1 MSALDY
7 LMKEL
12 YEKVGQGLT
21 PEEVIASWYGVE
33 PSSLFRG
40 MSPEKEDISSMIGR
54 ERPVTPEEDRAYRLG
69 GNILTAKEIAKSRF
83 SSGIEELRSLFR
95 PAPETPKKEPTASD
109 ELKQHLC
116 EHGDWKEICILCRDD
131 D

>member
-40 MSPEKEDISSMIGR
+40 MSSK
-54 ERPVTPEEDRAYRLG
+54 VTPEEYG
-69 GNILTAKEIAKSRF
+69 SVLTARDIAEDRF
-83 SSGIEELRSLFR
+83 CTTK
-95 PAPETPKKEPTASD
+95 PETPEE
-109 ELKQHLC
+109 ELAEHLC
-116 EHGDWKEICILCRDD
+116 EHGDWKEVCILCRDD